1 MQGKVGIYM
10 DADQFLLTT
19 YTEDHKEELTSFM
32 EKRKPRFIPTGI
44 FMRSI
49 TDPILYH
56 RSFVLMAVANLFTV
70 SSIGAFFLFPLFITS
85 HGGSKAD
92 IGIIMGALALSAVV
106 CRPWISEMID
116 SLGRKRSY
124 TVGCIIM
131 SLMPLA
137 YLLFR
142 GELARF
148 YLPLLLIRVIHGVGL
163 ALCFTSAFTYIADIV
178 PESRLNEGIGMF
190 GITGLTGMAVGP
202 AVGEVVIRA
211 FGFHMFFL
219 SATIMATTGLCLQL
233 ALPESYARITAVP
246 SESFFSVLN
255 RKKILIVA
263 LLALLFGFALSA
275 SGSFVAPFAKEKH
288 LAFISLYYVFYSSAA
303 VLTRVLG
310 GRLADRIGEDRI
322 IPNALVLTGAGLLL
336 LILLEGNFILILSG
350 LMSGCGHGFLF
361 PCLNS
366 LDIRGEPV
374 NIRGKINGV
383 FTGGID
389 AGVFLGSI
397 ILGFIGEW
405 AGFRALFLVAGIS
418 LLPGLWIYRLL
429 TKGR

>member
-1 MQGKVGIYM
+1 
-10 DADQFLLTT
+10 
-19 YTEDHKEELTSFM
+19 
-32 EKRKPRFIPTGI
+32 
-44 FMRSI
+44 MRSI
-49 TDPILYH
+49 TAPVLYN
-56 RSFVLMAVANLFTV
+56 RSFVLMAAANLFTV

-131 SLMPLA
+131 SLIPLA

-142 GELARF
+142 GELAGF

-202 AVGEVVIRA
+202 AIGEAVIRA
-211 FGFHMFFL
+211 FGFNMFFL
-219 SATIMATTGLCLQL
+219 SASIMATTGLCLQL
-233 ALPESYARITAVP
+233 ALSESYVRVTVEP

-275 SGSFVAPFAKEKH
+275 SGSFVAPFAKQKH
-288 LAFISLYYVFYSSAA
+288 LAFISLYYIFYSSAA
-303 VLTRVLG
+303 VLTRLLG
-310 GRLADRIGEDRI
+310 GRLADRIGESRI

-336 LILLEGNFILILSG
+336 LIFLEGNFILILSG

-361 PCLNS
+361 PSLNS
-366 LDIRGEPV
+366 LAIRDEPV
-374 NIRGKINGV
+374 HIRGKINGV

-429 TKGR
+429 RKH

>member
-1 MQGKVGIYM
+1 
-10 DADQFLLTT
+10 
-19 YTEDHKEELTSFM
+19 
-32 EKRKPRFIPTGI
+32 
-44 FMRSI
+44 MRSI
-49 TDPILYH
+49 TDPVLYN
-56 RSFVLMAVANLFTV
+56 RSFVLMAAANLFTV

-92 IGIIMGALALSAVV
+92 IGIIMGTLALSAVA

-124 TVGCIIM
+124 TVGCTIM
-131 SLMPLA
+131 SLIPLA

-142 GELARF
+142 GELDSF
-148 YLPLLLIRVIHGVGL
+148 YLPLLFIRVIHGVGL

-202 AVGEVVIRA
+202 AIGETIIRA
-211 FGFHMFFL
+211 FGFNQFFL

-233 ALPESYARITAVP
+233 ALPESYTRVTIET

-255 RKKILIVA
+255 RKKVLIVA

-288 LAFISLYYVFYSSAA
+288 LAFISLYYICYSSAA
-303 VLTRVLG
+303 VLTRLPG
-310 GRLADRIGEDRI
+310 GRLADRIGEERI
-322 IPNALVLTGAGLLL
+322 IPNALVLTGVGLLL
-336 LILLEGNFILILSG
+336 LIFLKGNFILILSG

-366 LDIRGEPV
+366 LAIRGEPAH
-374 NIRGKINGV
+374 IRGKINGV

-429 TKGR
+429 RKH